1 LEKLSI
7 VILKILQQIFVLN
20 KELTNMPIKRY
31 DSNSGGIV
39 FDLTPEE
46 EEMQNI
52 KKEMEEMRELMKELL
67 KNKEE

>member
-1 LEKLSI
+1 
-7 VILKILQQIFVLN
+7 
-20 KELTNMPIKRY
+20 MPIKRY
-31 DSNSGGIV
+31 DSNSGGII

-52 KKEMEEMRELMKELL
+52 KKEMEEMRELIKELL